1 MILFYATLLLSWWL
15 TKVFWG
21 SKVANFSLLAIIPI
35 GLICTPALL
44 HDDVFL
50 AIALSIIYGIIF
62 IAVNFFVFM
71 GIALFQTDWKNPDNQ
86 RAFLQGIVDSKSY
99 SNSQESLTYRVQRL
113 GGVSWLNESAD
124 FSNVASAIQHAD
136 QRKSNN
142 INEVY
147 RVAEVRNGKIVGTVY
162 SC

>member
-21 SKVANFSLLAIIPI
+21 NKVANFSLLAIIPI
-35 GLICTPALL
+35 GLFCTPALL

-62 IAVNFFVFM
+62 IAVNFFSFM
-71 GIALFQTDWKNPDNQ
+71 IIALIKTDWKNADNQ
-86 RAFLQGIVDSKSY
+86 RAFLQGIVGSKSY
-99 SNSQESLTYRVQRL
+99 SNSQEFLTYRVQRL

-136 QRKSNN
+136 QRKSDNM
-142 INEVY
+142 NEKY
-147 RVAEVRNGKIVGTVY
+147 RVAEIRNGKIVGTVY